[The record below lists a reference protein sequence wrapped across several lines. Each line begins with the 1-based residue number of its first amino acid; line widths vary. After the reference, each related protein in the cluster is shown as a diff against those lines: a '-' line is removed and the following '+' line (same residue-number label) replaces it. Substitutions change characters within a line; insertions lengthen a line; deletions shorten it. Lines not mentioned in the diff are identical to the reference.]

1 MALPP
6 HISGSKSTAL
16 MSGQHCTTGELKY
29 FYLCTNPT
37 PNLLPQY
44 ACLVHMLVY
53 NDLWYVDLFSLMV
66 VISVLVVH
74 LNLQVICVLFMHVL
88 VKCYNTLFVNVVWEC
103 SSNTV

>member
-37 PNLLPQY
+37 PNLLPHYNPQLIRSK
-44 ACLVHMLVY
+44 AAWVPNLNQSMSCSCVSVQRSMVRQLVLPNGY
-53 NDLWYVDLFSLMV
+53 N
-66 VISVLVVH
+66 
-74 LNLQVICVLFMHVL
+74 
-88 VKCYNTLFVNVVWEC
+88 
-103 SSNTV
+103 